1 MKIKKFLFLLLL
13 MYPAVLMAQQVS
25 QNKKEVVDYDKP
37 RKYVIG
43 GIDVEGV
50 KHIGHKQIISLTGL
64 TVGSEITIPSEAT
77 SAVIEKLWQQRY
89 FSSVSLEIDS
99 LSAARDTVYLV
110 LNLQERPRVSRWAF
124 KGIKNS
130 EQNDL
135 QDRLS
140 LRRGTELSDYVLSS
154 SVGIIKNYYKEKGYI
169 NAEVNVMQQ
178 VDTVVKNAVRVTFE
192 IKRGDKVKIKKIT
205 FEGNNDDV
213 KDGKIISAM
222 ANTRDMRFRNIFKSK
237 KFKEKEY
244 EQDKISMISAFNEA
258 GYRDARIVKDS
269 IYYIEPNR
277 LGIHFVI
284 DQGPKYYFRN
294 ITWTG
299 NSLYTSEQLDEFLMI
314 EKGDVYDVVGLQKR
328 LYGDPK
334 RENIAIQSLY
344 TDRGYIF
351 FQVQPVETN
360 IVGDSVDVELR
371 IVEG

>member
-135 QDRLS
+135 QDRLN
-140 LRRGTELSDYVLSS
+140 LRR
-154 SVGIIKNYYKEKGYI
+154 
-169 NAEVNVMQQ
+169 
-178 VDTVVKNAVRVTFE
+178 
-192 IKRGDKVKIKKIT
+192 
-205 FEGNNDDV
+205 
-213 KDGKIISAM
+213 
-222 ANTRDMRFRNIFKSK
+222 
-237 KFKEKEY
+237 
-244 EQDKISMISAFNEA
+244 
-258 GYRDARIVKDS
+258 
-269 IYYIEPNR
+269 
-277 LGIHFVI
+277 
-284 DQGPKYYFRN
+284 
-294 ITWTG
+294 
-299 NSLYTSEQLDEFLMI
+299 
-314 EKGDVYDVVGLQKR
+314 
-328 LYGDPK
+328 
-334 RENIAIQSLY
+334 
-344 TDRGYIF
+344 
-351 FQVQPVETN
+351 
-360 IVGDSVDVELR
+360 
-371 IVEG
+371 